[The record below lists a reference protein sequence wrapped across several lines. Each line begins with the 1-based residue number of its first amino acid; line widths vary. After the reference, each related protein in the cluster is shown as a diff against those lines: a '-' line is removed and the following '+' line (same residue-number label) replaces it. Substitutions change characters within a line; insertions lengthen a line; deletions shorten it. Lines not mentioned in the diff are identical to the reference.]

1 MASTVRVKTSVAQ
14 ERLMDAIGLAVR
26 QHTLVSPMGVDEI
39 VSVMAFATGC
49 AIGQGD
55 SRRDRRLLREMAV
68 ANIDHGL
75 DAVMGKAGN
84 LILPN

>member
-1 MASTVRVKTSVAQ
+1 MTSTVRVKTSQAQ
-14 ERLMDAIGLAVR
+14 ERLMDAIGEAIR
-26 QHTLVSPMGVDEI
+26 KHTLVSPMGIDDI
-39 VSVMAFATGC
+39 VSVMAFSTGC

-75 DAVMGKAGN
+75 NAVMGNAGN
-84 LILPN
+84 LILN

>member
-1 MASTVRVKTSVAQ
+1 MATAVRVKTSEAQ
-14 ERLMDAIGLAVR
+14 QKLMDAIGEAVR
-26 QHTLVSPMGVDEI
+26 KHTQFSPMGIDDI

-49 AIGQGD
+49 AAGQGD
-55 SRRDRRLLREMAV
+55 NRRDRRLLREMAV

-75 DAVMGKAGN
+75 NAVTGQAGN

>member
-14 ERLMDAIGLAVR
+14 ERLMDAIGLAIR
-26 QHTLVSPMGVDEI
+26 QHTLVSPMGIDDI

-55 SRRDRRLLREMAV
+55 NRRDRRLLREMAV

>member
-1 MASTVRVKTSVAQ
+1 MATTVRVKTTLAH
-14 ERLMDAIGLAVR
+14 EKLMDAIGEAVR
-26 QHTLVSPMGVDEI
+26 QHTLVSPMGIDDI
-39 VSVMAFATGC
+39 VCVMAFATGC

-55 SRRDRRLLREMAV
+55 NRRDRRLLREMAV

-75 DAVMGKAGN
+75 DAVRGNVGN